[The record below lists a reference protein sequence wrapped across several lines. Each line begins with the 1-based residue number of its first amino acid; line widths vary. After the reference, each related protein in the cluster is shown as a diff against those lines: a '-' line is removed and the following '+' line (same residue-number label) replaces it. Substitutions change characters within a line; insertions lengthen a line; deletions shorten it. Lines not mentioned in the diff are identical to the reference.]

1 MHKIEFKKSVKKEL
15 ENVPDT
21 DFIKVDS
28 AIHSLKKNPYPFPQS
43 KKLED
48 EDKFRLR
55 VGDYRIIYTVDNHD
69 KVITIHR
76 VRHRKDV
83 YR

>member
-1 MHKIEFKKSVKKEL
+1 MHRIEFKKSASKEF
-15 ENVPDT
+15 NNIPDT
-21 DFIKVDS
+21 DFIKVDN
-28 AIHSLKKNPYPFPQS
+28 AILSLRENPYPFPQS
-43 KKLED
+43 KKLEG

-55 VGDYRIIYTVDNHD
+55 VGDYRIIYTVDNHN